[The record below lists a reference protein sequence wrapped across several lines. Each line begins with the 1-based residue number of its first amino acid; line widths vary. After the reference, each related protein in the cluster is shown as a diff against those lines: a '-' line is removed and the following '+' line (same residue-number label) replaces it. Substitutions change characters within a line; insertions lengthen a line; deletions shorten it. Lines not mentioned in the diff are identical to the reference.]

1 MGAAGIRGI
10 LDGDEEVAAGVGIV
24 GGAPPPPPG
33 PPPGYA
39 GRVAGTNASN
49 AVPSTNAPPLP
60 AGPPPTSAAKRT
72 PPPGQPPLPPMPHPS
87 QVAAAAAA
95 EKGGNPR
102 AFLASLELEAYALTF
117 ERERISLADIS
128 LLTES
133 DLERLGLPLGPR
145 RRILAAISG
154 VNVSGGGTAVGHVG
168 QRTAGIVP
176 PGPPSISPNP
186 FRVPRSSSV
195 DSDTFGDGGIAGLT
209 PLPNVGISGSP
220 GMGVPGISGWNGG
233 GFGGGLFGGFAPTAV
248 SAVSTVPMA
257 NNGHSRQRSQSSDMD
272 ALAMDSLENDLMA
285 LTGGLNLDDDDEETE
300 VEPRGSSMEDE
311 SSAFTLPGTPP
322 KPPSHPALYQL
333 DAESLVALQAAEAA
347 DNNNNKQH
355 QQVDPPKPPSEMMV
369 KAAARLRE
377 AAAAGHQIPQEFFCC
392 ITCEVM
398 VDPVIA
404 WDGHTYERDPI
415 ARWLQEHSTSPMTG
429 ETLPDFT
436 LRPNHSMRSQIISYG
451 ERLEASR

>member
-1 MGAAGIRGI
+1 
-10 LDGDEEVAAGVGIV
+10 
-24 GGAPPPPPG
+24 
-33 PPPGYA
+33 
-39 GRVAGTNASN
+39 
-49 AVPSTNAPPLP
+49 
-60 AGPPPTSAAKRT
+60 
-72 PPPGQPPLPPMPHPS
+72 
-87 QVAAAAAA
+87 
-95 EKGGNPR
+95 
-102 AFLASLELEAYALTF
+102 
-117 ERERISLADIS
+117 
-128 LLTES
+128 
-133 DLERLGLPLGPR
+133 
-145 RRILAAISG
+145 
-154 VNVSGGGTAVGHVG
+154 
-168 QRTAGIVP
+168 
-176 PGPPSISPNP
+176 
-186 FRVPRSSSV
+186 
-195 DSDTFGDGGIAGLT
+195 
-209 PLPNVGISGSP
+209 
-220 GMGVPGISGWNGG
+220 
-233 GFGGGLFGGFAPTAV
+233 
-248 SAVSTVPMA
+248 
-257 NNGHSRQRSQSSDMD
+257 MD

-300 VEPRGSSMEDE
+300 VEPRGVNSMEDE

-322 KPPSHPALYQL
+322 KPPSHPALDQL
-333 DAESLVALQAAEAA
+333 DAESLVALQTAEAA

-369 KAAARLRE
+369 KAAARLRA